1 MIDDSYASPVE
12 DSIINQTTENYN
24 SNISSFNLT
33 LESLR
38 IDDDSGLNESNP
50 SPGESKT
57 IYYRRRQTAMT
68 KKAKVTKPLTKNFKI
83 SEFLVN
89 KSAMERRSFLNK
101 SLEDSNIFELKN
113 ESS

>member
-38 IDDDSGLNESNP
+38 IDDDSGLNDSNP
-50 SPGESKT
+50 ILGESKT

-68 KKAKVTKPLTKNFKI
+68 KKG
-83 SEFLVN
+83 
-89 KSAMERRSFLNK
+89 KSH
-101 SLEDSNIFELKN
+101 
-113 ESS
+113 